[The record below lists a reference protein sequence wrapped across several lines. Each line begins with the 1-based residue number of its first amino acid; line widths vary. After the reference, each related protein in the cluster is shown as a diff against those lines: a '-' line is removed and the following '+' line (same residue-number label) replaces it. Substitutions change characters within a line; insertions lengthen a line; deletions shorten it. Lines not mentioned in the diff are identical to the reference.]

1 ADQRE
6 TAVLPRVPEPGGT
19 DDDRR
24 RPLRRRP
31 RQARL
36 RSAEG
41 RLGRGPEHQ
50 RPLHAEGDRGRERAA
65 GRRASR
71 CCRRSGGGGGI
82 HAEHGGGAEAGRVRH
97 PHLHLRRPA
106 ALGSGPTGFPG
117 TRPRRVTRPE
127 CSTKAPAIPISM
139 ERIDFERP
147 VRGGSGKMSIFGC
160 EAFDGH
166 EQMVFCCDRDT
177 GLQAIIAIH
186 DTTLGPALGGCRF
199 WPYPD
204 EAQALEDVLRLSR
217 GMTYKAAM
225 ARLPLGGGKS
235 VILGDPQRTKSR
247 ELLLAFGEAVARLGG
262 RYIVAEDVGT
272 SAEDMA
278 IVRRM
283 TRHVAGLSGAGGAG
297 DPGPT
302 TALGVLYGIRAA
314 VRHKLGR
321 RSLKGCSVAVQGLG
335 SVGCRLCQLL
345 HGEGACLTVADIDR
359 SRVERAVKELSAT
372 PSEPEA
378 IIEVESDV

>member
-1 ADQRE
+1 
-6 TAVLPRVPEPGGT
+6 
-19 DDDRR
+19 
-24 RPLRRRP
+24 
-31 RQARL
+31 
-36 RSAEG
+36 
-41 RLGRGPEHQ
+41 
-50 RPLHAEGDRGRERAA
+50 
-65 GRRASR
+65 
-71 CCRRSGGGGGI
+71 
-82 HAEHGGGAEAGRVRH
+82 
-97 PHLHLRRPA
+97 
-106 ALGSGPTGFPG
+106 
-117 TRPRRVTRPE
+117 
-127 CSTKAPAIPISM
+127 
-139 ERIDFERP
+139 
-147 VRGGSGKMSIFGC
+147 MSIFGC

-166 EQMVFCCDRDT
+166 EQVVFCCDRDT

-283 TRHVAGLSGAGGAG
+283 TRHVAGLPDAGGAG

-302 TALGVLYGIRAA
+302 TALGVLHGIRAA

-335 SVGCRLCQLL
+335 SVGYRLCQLL
-345 HGEGACLTVADIDR
+345 HGEGACLTVTDIDR

-378 IIEVESDV
+378 IIEVESDVFAACALGAVLDDRTIPRLRAAIVAGSANNQLAEDRHGELLRRRGILYAPDYVINAGGLISVAREVLGREGSGYDRERVLAEVAGIEEALQEVFDHAERDQVPTNVVADRTAEERLAAAAAAEMRLAQAASGWA